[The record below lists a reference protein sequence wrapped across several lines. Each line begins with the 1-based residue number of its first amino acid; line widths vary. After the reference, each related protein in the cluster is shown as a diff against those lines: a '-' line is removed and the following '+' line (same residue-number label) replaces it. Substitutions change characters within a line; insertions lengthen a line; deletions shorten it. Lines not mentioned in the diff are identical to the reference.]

1 MTLRKRTL
9 LQNTLLLTSTA
20 LLMRCIGMAF
30 QAWLAQRIGAAGIGL
45 YQLIMSVGMLAA
57 TFAISGIRFAST
69 RLVAEELG
77 AGQED
82 HVRAAMARC
91 ALYALCFGAAAL
103 ALLFWLAEPVGFLWI
118 GDARTVPSLRL
129 FAFSLPF
136 LALNSMFGGYFTAVG
151 RVWKSSVVAVV
162 TELVRI
168 ALIVF
173 LLRAAPAGNI
183 TAACSAV
190 TMGVTM
196 GEMIS
201 CALLSLLFWQDCFV
215 RHSRR
220 RATHPMTRR
229 MLRIALPLAFS
240 AYARTSL
247 STAQHL
253 LVPRQLRRSGLSAD
267 AALANYGIIHGMLF
281 PLLTVPSCLLSALAE
296 MLVPTLTAA
305 QVCGKT
311 GQICRLVRRMVLY
324 TSLFAGAVFAFVFFR
339 ADWLCQVIYKDASMG
354 GYLRILAFLI
364 PLLYL
369 DIIIDGCLKGLG
381 QMLYHMGYCILDAML
396 SIVLVIFLLPRWA
409 ILGYIFMVFATE
421 GFDLLLSA
429 LRLRK
434 VLSMGKS
441 S

>member
-1 MTLRKRTL
+1 ML
-9 LQNTLLLTSTA
+9 LQNTLLLTITA

-30 QAWLAQRIGAAGIGL
+30 QAWLAQHIGAVGIGL

-77 AGQED
+77 AGQRD
-82 HVRAAMARC
+82 YVQAAMARC
-91 ALYALCFGAAAL
+91 ALYSLCFGTAAL
-103 ALLFWLAEPVGFLWI
+103 VLLFWLAEPIGFLWI

-129 FAFSLPF
+129 FSFSLPF
-136 LALNSMFGGYFTAVG
+136 LAMNSMFGGYFTAVG
-151 RVWKSSVVAVV
+151 RVWKSSLVVVI
-162 TELVRI
+162 TELTRI
-168 ALIVF
+168 ALVVF
-173 LLRAAPAGNI
+173 LLRTVSAGNI
-183 TAACSAV
+183 TASCSAV
-190 TMGVTM
+190 TLGVTI
-196 GEMIS
+196 GEMLS
-201 CALLSLLFWQDCFV
+201 CALLGLLFWQDCFF

-220 RATHPMTRR
+220 RTSHPITRR

-296 MLVPTLTAA
+296 MLVPTLTSA

-311 GQICRLVRRMVLY
+311 KQIRQLVRRMVLY
-324 TSLFAGAVFAFVFFR
+324 TSLFSCAIFAFVFFR
-339 ADWLCQVIYKDASMG
+339 ADWLCQVIYQDANMG
-354 GYLRILAFLI
+354 EYLRILAFLI
-364 PLLYL
+364 PVLYL

-381 QMLYHMGYCILDAML
+381 QMLHHMGYCILDAML
-396 SIVLVIFLLPRWA
+396 SIMLVIVLLPRWA
-409 ILGYIFMVFATE
+409 ISGYIFMVFATE
-421 GFDLLLSA
+421 AFDLLLGA

-434 VLSMGKS
+434 VLMTRQAP
-441 S
+441 